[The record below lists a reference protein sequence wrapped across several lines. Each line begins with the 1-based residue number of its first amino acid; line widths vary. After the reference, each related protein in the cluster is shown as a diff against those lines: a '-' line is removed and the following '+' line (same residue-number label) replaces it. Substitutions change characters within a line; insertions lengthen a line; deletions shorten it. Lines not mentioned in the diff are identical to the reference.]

1 MDPYSIS
8 MVKTYSSAIQGP
20 PLFLIDASEIV
31 PFWVLA
37 RQGLDLMVCAA
48 GIGESWALISFLA
61 LVSHQSALRH
71 QLMPQSLLTNC
82 AGTFAMFCME
92 NGALAR

>member
-1 MDPYSIS
+1 MN
-8 MVKTYSSAIQGP
+8 TYSSAAQGP
-20 PLFLIDASEIV
+20 PLFLINASEIV

-61 LVSHQSALRH
+61 LVSQQSALSH
-71 QLMPQSLLTNC
+71 QLMPQSLLTIC
-82 AGTFAMFCME
+82 AGTFARFGMVDVRP
-92 NGALAR
+92 AR